1 MSASETRNQ
10 LLAQINSQIIANGQG
25 AITGPVL
32 NNILDSMVLSSLFDA
47 GTWYPASTYSPL
59 DVVQYNGSTYVAIAE
74 STNVP
79 PPNAAYWQVFAS
91 IGATGPAGPT
101 GPAGGALVTVGTTAV
116 NSSTNGYL
124 LYNNGGTLGNLAA
137 SSLSVGTATN
147 VAGGSANQIPYQTG
161 SGATSFI
168 TAPVSSSTY
177 LQWSGSAFVWTA
189 QAGVT
194 TFSGGTTGLTPST
207 ATSGA
212 VTLSGTLA
220 VANGGTGVTT
230 STGAGSVVLSS
241 FPTLVSPA
249 LGTPVS
255 GVMSNVTGLPIS
267 TGLTGA
273 GTGVLTALGNA
284 TNATGGFVTYSGSL
298 GTPTQGVLTNA
309 TGLPLTTGVTG
320 NLPVSKLGG
329 GSGASNT
336 TFWRGDGV
344 WATPAGGG
352 GSVTSVNVS
361 GGTTGLTTSG
371 GPVTSSGTITLGGT
385 LAVASGGTG
394 TSTPS
399 IVAGTNVTVSGTWPN
414 QTINATGGSGSGT
427 VNSGTAGQLTYYA
440 STGTTVSGNANAT
453 ISGGAFTLGVAG
465 TAAGSLLLSGGT
477 SGTVT
482 IKTAAAAGTWS
493 MTLPTTAGTNGYVL
507 STDGA
512 GVTSWIATSG
522 GGGTVTSVNVSG
534 GTTGLTTSGGPVTG
548 SGTITLTGTLASAN
562 GGTGFTTYAA
572 GDLIYASATNT
583 LSKLTAGTNGYVLT
597 LASGVPTWAAST
609 GGVTSFSAGS
619 TGLTPS
625 TATTG
630 AITLAGTL
638 AVANGGTGTTTPAL
652 VAGTNVTITGSW
664 PNQTIN
670 ASGGGSGTVTSVA
683 QTFTGGLISVSGSPI
698 TTSGTLALT
707 VAGTSGGIPYFS
719 SSSAWA
725 SSAALTQYGVV
736 YGGGAGAAPVSTAAG
751 TAGYALIAN
760 SGAGPTF
767 QQVSLTAGVTGT
779 LPVANGGTGV
789 TTSSGANSVVLRD
802 ANSNITA
809 NYLYTGYSNTA
820 AAGTTTTLTAAS
832 AFSYVV
838 TGSGGQTFK
847 LPDATTLSAGATY
860 IFNNNQTSGT
870 IVVQNNS
877 ATTVVTVQSG
887 AVVYLTLLTNSVAA
901 GTWDTHY
908 QAPSNV
914 TWSTNTLDYAGS
926 ITSAT
931 WNGVA
936 VAANRGG
943 TGVANNAAST
953 LTITG
958 NFGTTFTV
966 TGTTSVTLPTSGTLA
981 TTSNTV
987 ASFSGG
993 STGLT
998 PSSATTGAVTLAGT
1012 LAIANGGTGQTTAS
1026 AAFNALSPI
1035 TTTGDLIIGNGTNS
1049 ATKLG
1054 IGTSGYVLTS
1064 NGTTATWAAGGG
1076 GGGGTYTRTSFTATA
1091 GQTSFT
1097 ASYTVGYV
1105 QVYLNGVLLNASD
1118 YTATSGTAVVL
1129 SVAASSGD
1137 IVEIIALYVSLVSGV
1152 AVSGTPTSNQLAT
1165 WVNSTTIQGVTN
1177 LPVTNLNSGTGASS
1191 STFWRGDGTWAT
1203 PASGGSGTVNSGTI
1217 GQLTYYAATGTAVS
1231 GATTGTGV
1239 VTALGVNTGSAG
1251 AFVVNGGALGTPS
1264 SGTLT
1269 SATGLPLTTGV
1280 TGNLPVT
1287 NLNSGT
1293 GASSSTF
1300 WRGDGT
1306 WATPASGTYL
1316 SWQSVQTANF
1326 TAVSGNAYPVNTTS
1340 GAVTVTLPA
1349 SPSAG
1354 QVVQITDYAGTWGV
1368 NNVTVNPNGNKINS
1382 STTNIAL
1389 LISRE
1394 SLAIVYID
1402 STQGWIAYSGFV
1414 QNPTTIPINYLIVAG
1429 GGGGG
1434 GSAINGGGAGGG
1446 GAGGLLTGTVPLSPG
1461 ATYTVTV
1468 GAGGSGGAGGTAPTS
1483 GVNSFISGST
1493 ITTLTAT
1500 SGGYGGYWPNSVA
1513 SAAAASGGSGGGAPG
1528 MASGTG
1534 TGAAGTS
1541 GQGFKG
1547 GDSTALSA
1555 GGTSGGG
1562 GGAGAVGVNAVS
1574 SGVAGAGGAGITS
1587 LITGTSTTYAGGGG
1601 GGMYT
1606 GGTSGA
1612 GGSGGGGAGKTGGGT
1627 GTAGTVNTGGGGGG
1641 CGATAALI
1649 GTGGAGGSGVVI
1661 LSIPTA
1667 NYTGTT
1673 TGSPT
1678 VTVNSTSTILTFT
1691 ASGSYT
1697 A

>member
-320 NLPVSKLGG
+320 NLPVSNLGG

-344 WATPAGGG
+344 WATPAGGGSGG

-482 IKTAAAAGTWS
+482 VKTAAAAGTWS

-548 SGTITLTGTLASAN
+548 SGTITLAGTLASAN

-625 TATTG
+625 SATTG

-638 AVANGGTGTTTPAL
+638 AV
-652 VAGTNVTITGSW
+652 
-664 PNQTIN
+664 
-670 ASGGGSGTVTSVA
+670 
-683 QTFTGGLISVSGSPI
+683 
-698 TTSGTLALT
+698 
-707 VAGTSGGIPYFS
+707 
-719 SSSAWA
+719 
-725 SSAALTQYGVV
+725 
-736 YGGGAGAAPVSTAAG
+736 
-751 TAGYALIAN
+751 GY
-760 SGAGPTF
+760 
-767 QQVSLTAGVTGT
+767 
-779 LPVANGGTGV
+779 GGTGV
-789 TTSSGANSVVLRD
+789 TASSGANSVVLRD
-802 ANSNITA
+802 ANSNVTA
-809 NYLYTGYSNTA
+809 NSIFEGFTTVA

-832 AFSYVV
+832 TPTYVV
-838 TGSGGQTFK
+838 TGSGGQTYK
-847 LPDATTLSAGATY
+847 LPDATTLPAGA
-860 IFNNNQTSGT
+860 IFSFNNNQTSGT
-870 IVVQNNS
+870 VVVQNS
-877 ATTVVTVQSG
+877 AGTTLVTLQSG
-887 AVVYLTLLTNSVAA
+887 AFVDVTLLVNSPAT
-901 GTWDTHY
+901 GSWDTHA

-914 TWSTNTLDYAGS
+914 SWSTNTLDWAGS
-926 ITSAT
+926 ITSST

-943 TGVANNAAST
+943 TGVANNVAST

-998 PSSATTGAVTLAGT
+998 PSSATTGAVSLAGT
-1012 LAIANGGTGQTTAS
+1012 LIVGNGGTGATT
-1026 AAFNALSPI
+1026 L
-1035 TTTGDLIIGNGTNS
+1035 TGVLKGNGTS
-1049 ATKLG
+1049 AFTAATA
-1054 IGTSGYVLTS
+1054 GTDYVAP
-1064 NGTTATWAAGGG
+1064 GTAT
-1076 GGGGTYTRTSFTATA
+1076 TFTAT
-1091 GQTSFT
+1091 QTF
-1097 ASYTVGYV
+1097 
-1105 QVYLNGVLLNASD
+1105 NG
-1118 YTATSGTAVVL
+1118 
-1129 SVAASSGD
+1129 
-1137 IVEIIALYVSLVSGV
+1137 
-1152 AVSGTPTSNQLAT
+1152 
-1165 WVNSTTIQGVTN
+1165 
-1177 LPVTNLNSGTGASS
+1177 SS
-1191 STFWRGDGTWAT
+1191 SVLASVLVNAAETMTISAT
-1203 PASGGSGTVNSGTI
+1203 
-1217 GQLTYYAATGTAVS
+1217 AATGTINYDVTTQSVLYYTSNASANWTVNFRASS
-1231 GATTGTGV
+1231 GTSLNTAMSTGQSVTVAFLVTQGSTAYYNNV
-1239 VTALGVNTGSAG
+1239 VQVDGTSVTPKYQGGTAWSAGNASSVDIYTYTIVKTGSA
-1251 AFVVNGGALGTPS
+1251 AFTVF
-1264 SGTLT
+1264 
-1269 SATGLPLTTGV
+1269 
-1280 TGNLPVT
+1280 
-1287 NLNSGT
+1287 
-1293 GASSSTF
+1293 AS
-1300 WRGDGT
+1300 
-1306 WATPASGTYL
+1306 
-1316 SWQSVQTANF
+1316 QT
-1326 TAVSGNAYPVNTTS
+1326 
-1340 GAVTVTLPA
+1340 
-1349 SPSAG
+1349 
-1354 QVVQITDYAGTWGV
+1354 Q
-1368 NNVTVNPNGNKINS
+1368 
-1382 STTNIAL
+1382 
-1389 LISRE
+1389 
-1394 SLAIVYID
+1394 
-1402 STQGWIAYSGFV
+1402 
-1414 QNPTTIPINYLIVAG
+1414 
-1429 GGGGG
+1429 
-1434 GSAINGGGAGGG
+1434 
-1446 GAGGLLTGTVPLSPG
+1446 
-1461 ATYTVTV
+1461 
-1468 GAGGSGGAGGTAPTS
+1468 
-1483 GVNSFISGST
+1483 
-1493 ITTLTAT
+1493 
-1500 SGGYGGYWPNSVA
+1500 
-1513 SAAAASGGSGGGAPG
+1513 
-1528 MASGTG
+1528 
-1534 TGAAGTS
+1534 
-1541 GQGFKG
+1541 FK
-1547 GDSTALSA
+1547 
-1555 GGTSGGG
+1555 
-1562 GGAGAVGVNAVS
+1562 
-1574 SGVAGAGGAGITS
+1574 
-1587 LITGTSTTYAGGGG
+1587 
-1601 GGMYT
+1601 
-1606 GGTSGA
+1606 
-1612 GGSGGGGAGKTGGGT
+1612 
-1627 GTAGTVNTGGGGGG
+1627 
-1641 CGATAALI
+1641 
-1649 GTGGAGGSGVVI
+1649 
-1661 LSIPTA
+1661 
-1667 NYTGTT
+1667 
-1673 TGSPT
+1673 
-1678 VTVNSTSTILTFT
+1678 
-1691 ASGSYT
+1691 
-1697 A
+1697 